1 MAPAMLNSQYGS
13 VVSSRDV
20 CKKASLRNSATG
32 IRSAAAKGRKGVLG
46 FTLVE
51 VVIAVLISTIVFATV
66 VYAYVGANDRSEW
79 SAYSF
84 AAQSLAHQAIEQAR
98 SAKWDPQNWPA
109 YDELGVT
116 NYTQVEVLDVP
127 LSGPPVLATNYVSI
141 TTVTNSPELRQL
153 RADCVWKLVTRYHGA
168 AGPFTNTA
176 VSFRASDQ

>member
-1 MAPAMLNSQYGS
+1 
-13 VVSSRDV
+13 V
-20 CKKASLRNSATG
+20 CKKASLLNSATG
-32 IRSAAAKGRKGVLG
+32 IQTASARGRKGISG

-84 AAQSLAHQAIEQAR
+84 AAQSIAHQAIEQVR
-98 SAKWDPQNWPA
+98 TAKWDPQNYPA
-109 YDELGVT
+109 YDDLGVT
-116 NYTQVEVLDVP
+116 NFTRVEILDVP

-141 TTVTNSPELRQL
+141 TTVTNSPEIRQL
-153 RADCVWKLVTRYHGA
+153 RADCVWVLVTRYHGA

>member
-1 MAPAMLNSQYGS
+1 MLNSKYGS
-13 VVSSRDV
+13 VVSNRDV
-20 CKKASLRNSATG
+20 CKKASLRNSVSGINTPTG
-32 IRSAAAKGRKGVLG
+32 RSRQGVLG

-51 VVIAVLISTIVFATV
+51 VVIAVMISTIVFATV

-98 SAKWDPQNWPA
+98 TAKWDPQNYPA
-109 YDELGVT
+109 YDDLGVT
-116 NYTQVEVLDVP
+116 NFTRVEILDVP

-141 TTVTNSPELRQL
+141 TTVTNSPEIRQL
-153 RADCVWKLVTRYHGA
+153 RADCVWVLVTRYHGA